1 MLAPS
6 FLLVLSEVKAVDEY
20 KTVMKEASDS
30 FVEKK
35 SRFIGWCMPVSTE
48 EEALSFVKKIKSENR
63 EASHNVYAY
72 ALKNG
77 IIRYSDDG
85 EPQGTAGIPVL
96 DVLQKTG
103 LVDTV
108 VVVTR
113 YFGGILLGGGGLVRA
128 YSHSASIAIAA
139 AVPVTMRECLI
150 MELSCDYSRY
160 LKSEAAVAECGGVAD
175 DTVFGGDVVIKFHIA
190 EKNLWQLREAVADIT
205 NGRGVL
211 KETGKAFFGMEN
223 A

>member
-1 MLAPS
+1 M
-6 FLLVLSEVKAVDEY
+6 AVY

-35 SRFIGWCMPVSTE
+35 SRFIGWCMPAATE
-48 EEALSFVKKIKSENR
+48 EEAQSFIQKIKSQNR

-77 IIRYSDDG
+77 IVRYSDDG

-96 DVLQKTG
+96 DVLQKAG
-103 LVDTV
+103 IVDTA

-128 YSHSASIAIAA
+128 YSHSASIAVAA
-139 AVPVTMRECLI
+139 AVPVIMRECLI
-150 MELSCDYSRY
+150 LELRCDYSRY
-160 LKSEAAVAECGGVAD
+160 LKSEAAVAQCGGVAD
-175 DTVFGGDVVIKFHIA
+175 ETVFGGDVVIKFHIA
-190 EKNLWQLREAVADIT
+190 EENLRRLREAVADIT
-205 NGRGVL
+205 NGRGII
-211 KETGKAFFGMEN
+211 KETGKGFFGMEN
-223 A
+223 D